1 MNWPFRSKQSA
12 LRIVRL
18 TDMNASLWRQ
28 KQDNKQAKIKKPTAK
43 HFEKLIVL
51 IGEAVSI
58 ERG

>member
-1 MNWPFRSKQSA
+1 MLLGF
-12 LRIVRL
+12 VRL
-18 TDMNASLWRQ
+18 KDMNASLWRQ
-28 KQDNKQAKIKKPTAK
+28 KQDNKQAKTKKPSAK

>member
-1 MNWPFRSKQSA
+1 M
-12 LRIVRL
+12 LLGTVRL
-18 TDMNASLWRQ
+18 TDMNASLGRQ

-58 ERG
+58 KRGEHINM